1 MGDSERCIDEEIPF
15 EIPDNWIWV
24 RLYAICNIVMGSS
37 PDGGSLSTNRDG
49 VEFHQGKTYFT
60 DKFVS
65 NSHVRTISPVRMAPA
80 MSILMSVRAPVGDV
94 NITDREIC
102 IGRGLASILPSNLIN
117 LDYLY
122 VFLTTQKEKLEH
134 EGTGT
139 TFKAIGKDN
148 ITQMLIPIPPL
159 LEQER
164 IVDKLYQLFLVCRK
178 LNY

>member
-1 MGDSERCIDEEIPF
+1 MGQIILCETKEAENTYRFSSFHQEISTYEELCYYIREYFIFFVEEEIP
-15 EIPDNWIWV
+15 ESLVMWISSELGIRDLEQEWD
-24 RLYAICNIVMGSS
+24 RLS
-37 PDGGSLSTNRDG
+37 
-49 VEFHQGKTYFT
+49 
-60 DKFVS
+60 
-65 NSHVRTISPVRMAPA
+65 
-80 MSILMSVRAPVGDV
+80 
-94 NITDREIC
+94 
-102 IGRGLASILPSNLIN
+102 
-117 LDYLY
+117 
-122 VFLTTQKEKLEH
+122 TQKEKLEH